1 MSHYHDF
8 LDSMPA
14 VFAPTISMQTWL
26 CGQKKIY
33 ILREYIL
40 IMSFWVDKT
49 SGVKQIFDNNILP
62 ELQGKVF
69 LPLSERICPTSK
81 STNKFVEDLKKVI
94 SLKATVNLNAFLVLP
109 KTCGIF
115 ECGRVV

>member
-49 SGVKQIFDNNILP
+49 SGVKHIFDNNILP

-94 SLKATVNLNAFLVLP
+94 SLKATVNLNAFP
-109 KTCGIF
+109 CPA
-115 ECGRVV
+115 